1 MFLPLFF
8 AAALGLN
15 PSNKLISPGL
25 GSKVVVRT
33 AAFLAGSSPGQ
44 YRVEAF
50 TNAKG
55 NVPGELI
62 ENVRVAPRT
71 LFLRDNTAKKVT
83 LSIPTSS
90 LKPGP
95 LWICITENPKENKSS
110 TSSGSQL
117 TVLTRSCYQRI
128 LQSRKPIFLR

>member
-8 AAALGLN
+8 AAALGLS
-15 PSNKLISPGL
+15 PTNKFISPGL
-25 GSKVVVRT
+25 GSNVVVRT
-33 AAFLAGSSPGQ
+33 AAFLAGSSPGE

-62 ENVRVAPRT
+62 ENVRVGPRT
-71 LFLRDNTAKKVT
+71 LFLRDNTAKNVI

-90 LKPGP
+90 LNPGP
-95 LWICITENPKENKSS
+95 LWICITENPKEN

-128 LQSRKPIFLR
+128 LQSRKPLFRR